1 MRTKCALAACLIL
14 LMCSSAIAGSVTVD
28 PRDPMELVSAWHT
41 TGPTDTVFML
51 PGTYIVGEPA
61 GSWPIQLTHNSPCYV
76 GVGGPEGVIFLG
88 TGVEQAFFLDE
99 YVWDAHIHLER
110 ITFRGLSEIIGR
122 VSTIDGAGG
131 EIYFADNIVEECG
144 DGALYPALRV
154 TACWGVVARNEFRNN
169 LGYCVGTYHTSAA
182 IEDNEMYGSLGGIR
196 DQCCESPAV
205 RRNHV
210 HDNTEIG
217 IDTGYYQGGP
227 IEYNIVER
235 NGGTGLTLGSYFD
248 VEHNIVRENTRGI
261 ACGGIAMGNAAVHY
275 NDIYDNV
282 EYDLMSA
289 SEGPL
294 DHDCTMNWWGST
306 DPLVIAAGIRDCNDD
321 PDLNATVVF
330 EPFCVAPGCGS
341 TPVESRT
348 WGAIKA
354 MYRR

>member
-1 MRTKCALAACLIL
+1 MRAQCALVTCLIL
-14 LMCSSAIAGSVTVD
+14 LACSSATAWTVTVGPD
-28 PRDPMELVSAWHT
+28 DPMDLIMAWYT
-41 TGPTDTVFML
+41 SSSVCTVRML
-51 PGTYIVGEPA
+51 PGTYVVGEPA
-61 GSWPIQLTHNSPCYV
+61 IHWPLPLTENSPCLV
-76 GVGGPEGVIFLG
+76 GDGGPDGVIIQG

-99 YVWDAHIHLER
+99 NVWDAHIHFEH
-110 ITFRGLSEIIGR
+110 ITFLGLHEIIGR
-122 VSTIDGAGG
+122 VSTSTGGAGVVC
-131 EIYFADNIVEECG
+131 FADNIVEGCG
-144 DGALYPALRV
+144 GGASYPALRV
-154 TACWGVVARNEFRNN
+154 TGCSGIIARNEFRDN

-210 HDNTEIG
+210 HDNSEIG

-235 NGGTGLTLGSYFD
+235 NGTGLTLGSYFD
-248 VEHNIVRENTRGI
+248 VEYNIVRENTRGV
-261 ACGGIAMGNAAVHY
+261 ACGGIAVGNAAVHH

-294 DHDCTMNWWGST
+294 NHDCTMNWWGST

-321 PDLNATVVF
+321 PDLNVTVVF

-341 TPVESRT
+341 TPVQSRT